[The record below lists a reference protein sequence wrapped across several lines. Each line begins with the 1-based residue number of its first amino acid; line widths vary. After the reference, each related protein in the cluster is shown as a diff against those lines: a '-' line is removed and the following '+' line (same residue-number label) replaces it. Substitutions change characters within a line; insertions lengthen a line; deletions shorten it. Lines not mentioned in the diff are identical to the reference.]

1 MRKLKSSY
9 GTLKY
14 GPGVKAYVSL
24 NQDFANYYKAL
35 IPKYL
40 YPQGTRYSPHITVVR
55 LNIETPNIENWR
67 IYENKRVWFSYNPI
81 IRSDG
86 VRYWLDVWSDE
97 IARIRGKLGLEEY
110 RKGFNCYHI
119 TIAKNGV

>member
-14 GPGVKAYVSL
+14 GPGIKAYISL
-24 NQDFANYYKAL
+24 NRDFGDYYKTL

-40 YPQGTRYSPHITVVR
+40 YPQGTRYDPHITVVR
-55 LNIETPNIENWR
+55 LNIETPNMENWG
-67 IYENKRVWFSYNPI
+67 IYQNKRVWFSYDSI

-86 VRYWLDVWSDE
+86 TRYWLDVWSDE
-97 IARIRGKLGLEEY
+97 VGRIRGKLGLEEY
-110 RKGFNCYHI
+110 RKGFDRYHI
-119 TIAKNGV
+119 TIAKAG